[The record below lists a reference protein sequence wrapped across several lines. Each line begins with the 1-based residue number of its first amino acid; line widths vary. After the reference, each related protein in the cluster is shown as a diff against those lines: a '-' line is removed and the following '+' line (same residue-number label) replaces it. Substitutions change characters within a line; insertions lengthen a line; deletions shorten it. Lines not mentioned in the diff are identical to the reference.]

1 MPHLQHELEKWDH
14 SHEKHPTLW
23 EMCGLMGCCTLVW
36 KCLENHD
43 ILPVMQNLCGF
54 SDRRVGYAQAGRNIN
69 LLPCDIPN
77 EWTIISKT
85 ATFQESC
92 PQTPDCKTGIMVEV
106 TGTYRVSF
114 NLSLMA
120 PVMGDLTLTVLV
132 NGLPARCRE
141 TVMSDSQG
149 PFNYSALLDLRKGD
163 KVTIGAKSTAGA
175 SLTITNWCLSI
186 NRLASHFKLA
196 SLCGDVCSHV

>member
-85 ATFQESC
+85 ATFQESVEIENQTYQGGICFFLLRRFCSLLTRQC
-92 PQTPDCKTGIMVEV
+92 P
-106 TGTYRVSF
+106 
-114 NLSLMA
+114 
-120 PVMGDLTLTVLV
+120 
-132 NGLPARCRE
+132 
-141 TVMSDSQG
+141 
-149 PFNYSALLDLRKGD
+149 
-163 KVTIGAKSTAGA
+163 
-175 SLTITNWCLSI
+175 
-186 NRLASHFKLA
+186 
-196 SLCGDVCSHV
+196 